1 MSGLPVE
8 IYRKE
13 LVDTGSKDENKPTS
27 DSFNVDEA
35 TDFINFFVYIYDRK
49 ERNIEKGMRLVAPN
63 RHEFST
69 SSELRAEYHQI
80 SIVGNLT
87 GYGSWSYNIKRFCCN
102 PQPHFVQ
109 ILAYPKLHSSDFI
122 RAKAFIR
129 RPRKG
134 GPQIVYAQVMQGKLP
149 IVDALVEMS
158 VKHNGQ
164 KITTAQLFD
173 NGSGDPD
180 VTRGDGIYSRYFAIS
195 EPGMYTFQLFVSD
208 NGNVAYVK
216 GSLDDQP
223 GKKKFVVFNV
233 KLKFFFFLNFS
244 HREHNS
250 NLLWKR
256 HSNIFEANCCVIST
270 LFNSFDSFYQC

>member
-1 MSGLPVE
+1 MYYSGDVSPLPVE

-49 ERNIEKGMRLVAPN
+49 ERNIEKGMRLIAPN

-69 SSELRAEYHQI
+69 SSELRADYHQI

-87 GYGSWSYNIKRFCCN
+87 GYGSWSYNIKRFYGN

-109 ILAYPKLHSSDFI
+109 VLAYPKPDSADFI
-122 RAKAFIR
+122 WTKAFIR
-129 RPRKG
+129 RPRNG
-134 GPQIVYAQVMQGKLP
+134 GPHVVYAQAMQGKLP

-158 VKHNGQ
+158 VKHNGH

-180 VTRGDGIYSRYFAIS
+180 ITRGDGIYSRYFAIS
-195 EPGMYTFQLFVSD
+195 EPGMYTIQLFITD
-208 NGNVAYVK
+208 NGNTAYAK
-216 GSLDDQP
+216 GSLDDIP
-223 GKKKFVVFNV
+223 GKMKDFYVNELQTDFRFFSINRKF
-233 KLKFFFFLNFS
+233 
-244 HREHNS
+244 NS
-250 NLLWKR
+250 NLLR
-256 HSNIFEANCCVIST
+256 
-270 LFNSFDSFYQC
+270 